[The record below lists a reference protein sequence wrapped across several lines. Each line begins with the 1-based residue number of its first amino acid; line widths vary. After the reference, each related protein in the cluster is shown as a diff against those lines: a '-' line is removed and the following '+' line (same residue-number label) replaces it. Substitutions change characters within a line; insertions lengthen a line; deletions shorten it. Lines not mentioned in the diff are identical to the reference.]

1 MPLMTTDIQAR
12 FHRPERS
19 VYLLNHSVGCL
30 PASAS
35 DAFQSHFLELWKQQ
49 GSHAW
54 GQWLENLT
62 RFNAALA
69 NLLNAKT
76 QQFCPQTNLSSALT
90 KIVGSLPPAA
100 AGQHILMSERDF
112 PSMGFVIQTLCK
124 RFGLKP
130 RFIPHETNLTD
141 LNCWDDMLSDDV
153 WLAFITHVQ
162 SNDSL
167 RLPVADITG
176 LTKKKSIISIV
187 DIAQS
192 AGVVPIDL
200 NTWQADFVI
209 GSSVK
214 WLCGGPGS
222 GYLWASDDIIE
233 CCQPMDV
240 GWFSHQNPMAFDIH
254 HFDYAADAGRFM
266 GGTPSIM
273 PFTVS
278 AESIRTLD
286 RIGTEN
292 IFQHNQK
299 LINHI
304 IAQINQGEIRSPM
317 QENRRGGTLAISFKD
332 NQKAMQAM
340 DHAGIFCDQRS
351 EGLRFSPHIYNT
363 EEDADQLVQVINRL

>member
-1 MPLMTTDIQAR
+1 MTTDIQER
-12 FHRPERS
+12 FYQPEQG

-30 PASAS
+30 PRSAS
-35 DAFQSHFLELWKQQ
+35 DAFVNHFLEPWKQQ
-49 GSHAW
+49 GSNAW
-54 GQWLENLT
+54 GQWLDNLT
-62 RFNAALA
+62 RFNGALA
-69 NLLNAKT
+69 NLLNGET

-90 KIVGSLPPAA
+90 KIVGSLPLPPA
-100 AGQHILMSERDF
+100 GHHILLSERDF
-112 PSMGFVIQTLCK
+112 PSMGFVIQTLCQ

-130 RFIPHETNLTD
+130 RFIPHEADLTD
-141 LNCWDDMLSDDV
+141 LNCWDDMLSDDT

-167 RLPVADITG
+167 RLPVAEITE
-176 LTKKKSIISIV
+176 LTHRKSVISVV

-200 NTWQADFVI
+200 KTWQADFVI

-222 GYLWASDDIIE
+222 GYLWASDHIIE
-233 CCQPMDV
+233 HCQPMDV
-240 GWFSHQNPMAFDIH
+240 GWFSHQNPMEFDIH
-254 HFDYAADAGRFM
+254 HFDYGEDAGRFA

-286 RIGTEN
+286 GIGTEA

-299 LINHI
+299 LINRI
-304 IAQINQGEIRSPM
+304 IAQIRQGEIRSPL
-317 QENRRGGTLAISFKD
+317 QEDRRGGTLAISFKN
-332 NQKAMQAM
+332 NQKAMAAM
-340 DHAGIFCDQRS
+340 NNASIVCDQRS

-363 EEDADQLVQVINRL
+363 EEDADQLVEVINRL